1 MNRPGWRDL
10 LSRVQPVDTN
20 VVSFVVSFLDRFSR
34 HFEEDVQIQA
44 ELTAR
49 DIGIVALRRTSNT
62 GRLRYPSRPSPG
74 IYAVLLYHRSGTIR
88 ADSQEPPVQFSKLDI
103 AVITTFL
110 EAA

>member
-1 MNRPGWRDL
+1 MTPPGWRYL
-10 LSRVQPVDTN
+10 LSRVQPGDTQPDDTI
-20 VVSFVVSFLDRFSR
+20 VVSFLGRFSR

-62 GRLRYPSRPSPG
+62 GRLRYHSRPSPG

-88 ADSQEPPVQFSKLDI
+88 ADSQEPQCSPANWISQY
-103 AVITTFL
+103 
-110 EAA
+110 